1 MHGNADLIHRFYAAF
16 GRRDG
21 DEMASLYHPAVE
33 FSDPVFPDLRGE
45 RASAMWRMLCARA
58 KDLAVDLSNV
68 QADDHGGSA
77 HWEARYTY
85 SATGRAVHNV
95 IDARFEF
102 EQGKIRRHTD
112 RFDLWRWAGMALGVP
127 GKLLGW
133 TPLLQNTI
141 RRKAAAGLDEWIAR
155 GPR

>member
-1 MHGNADLIHRFYAAF
+1 MKRKLMSAGAVITLALGVFAWRVAWATPSSGLTTAILAGPVVFEDVKLKSESEVNEVEI
-16 GRRDG
+16 
-21 DEMASLYHPAVE
+21 EMK
-33 FSDPVFPDLRGE
+33 GT
-45 RASAMWRMLCARA
+45 
-58 KDLAVDLSNV
+58 SNV
-68 QADDHGGSA
+68 
-77 HWEARYTY
+77 YI
-85 SATGRAVHNV
+85 VHNV

-102 EQGKIRRHTD
+102 EEGKIRRHTD

-155 GPR
+155 APR